1 MPCVFVIG
9 EPQPAHYS
17 PDLRYKT
24 LLRLESSGGHH
35 KKRATLV
42 SPDCGVVQNRRNP
55 VFPSM
60 ISAPRPNG
68 SVLDCLR
75 WNFTILGFWRS
86 STVMSPQARWSLGSK
101 SDSLVSSSSPR
112 RKKPKKAVQE
122 TAHNT
127 RRSGSADRSNSS
139 RMSRSRGAVIG
150 RRILEGRPRPMR
162 DRLIPA
168 MPAPS

>member
-1 MPCVFVIG
+1 MPVDII
-9 EPQPAHYS
+9 
-17 PDLRYKT
+17 
-24 LLRLESSGGHH
+24 

-42 SPDCGVVQNRRNP
+42 SPDCGVVQNRP
-55 VFPSM
+55 KFAPSL
-60 ISAPRPNG
+60 SEYDTAPRPNE

-86 STVMSPQARWSLGSK
+86 STAMSPQVRWSLGSK

-112 RKKPKKAVQE
+112 RKKPKKAMQE

-127 RRSGSADRSNSS
+127 RRPGSADRSNSS

-150 RRILEGRPRPMR
+150 RRILEGWP
-162 DRLIPA
+162 
-168 MPAPS
+168 